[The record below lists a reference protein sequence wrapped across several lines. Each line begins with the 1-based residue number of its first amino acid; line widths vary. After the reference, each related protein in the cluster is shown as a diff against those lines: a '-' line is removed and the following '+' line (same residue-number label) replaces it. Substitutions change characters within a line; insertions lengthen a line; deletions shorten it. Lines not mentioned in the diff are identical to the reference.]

1 MNFENIQAENIV
13 VAYIN
18 GKAIAQNEWGTV
30 FYLEIPE
37 DFIEIG
43 DVLPATDLTPLNELD
58 EQEQLEIYAALH
70 EMGVEV

>member
-18 GKAIAQNEWGTV
+18 GKAIAQNEWGAV